1 MVVAPPG
8 SDLIPDSLSQVVPD
22 NEYLVD
28 GGSGVVHAGTSSA
41 VLALLKDIKYLH
53 ILDRGLP
60 PGFFLCY
67 AAFVDETDLVQH
79 LVQPTFELLSGDS
92 VPVSSI
98 MHIKHFIGL
107 VDEWSVQSP
116 RRLRKGTRV
125 RETLDELLGEL
136 ERLSLLPLAQ
146 RLATALT
153 VADASTDPVRFC
165 VRTHTRSLWPEHG
178 LDLPGE
184 ITDPEAATRVLSVLQ
199 QASPSVVAEA
209 LTLLDGVLFTR
220 VDIHAE
226 LGGLAWSKSGKEEAA
241 PNVVQL
247 IQYFNCMTRWV
258 VTLVLTAGSSA
269 KARAGVLTQLI
280 VLGDHLRVMGNLSGV
295 MAIVGGLSAAEIVR
309 LRKSWGSLSKSTVAK
324 HAVLKT
330 LVSQQRSYKFL
341 REALAISDLDH
352 PAVPYFGMFLTDLT
366 LVDDGNPD
374 YVPSHDN
381 ALRLINIR
389 KWRMLS
395 AVHVELVSH
404 QRRFSEWAAGT
415 NAEATRLSVA
425 TDSLPLPDL
434 PTLVRSSSDPR
445 AVASAL
451 SALTLLV
458 ENEAGSLF
466 LDLDAAYDLSLQL
479 EPRRPRH
486 K

>member
-1 MVVAPPG
+1 
-8 SDLIPDSLSQVVPD
+8 
-22 NEYLVD
+22 
-28 GGSGVVHAGTSSA
+28 
-41 VLALLKDIKYLH
+41 
-53 ILDRGLP
+53 
-60 PGFFLCY
+60 
-67 AAFVDETDLVQH
+67 
-79 LVQPTFELLSGDS
+79 
-92 VPVSSI
+92 
-98 MHIKHFIGL
+98 
-107 VDEWSVQSP
+107 
-116 RRLRKGTRV
+116 
-125 RETLDELLGEL
+125 
-136 ERLSLLPLAQ
+136 
-146 RLATALT
+146 
-153 VADASTDPVRFC
+153 
-165 VRTHTRSLWPEHG
+165 
-178 LDLPGE
+178 
-184 ITDPEAATRVLSVLQ
+184 
-199 QASPSVVAEA
+199 
-209 LTLLDGVLFTR
+209 
-220 VDIHAE
+220 
-226 LGGLAWSKSGKEEAA
+226 
-241 PNVVQL
+241 
-247 IQYFNCMTRWV
+247 MTRWV